1 MNHFRRTSNFPGGI
15 ACGGGDTGWTEQS
28 QPMLLTK
35 RVEPGV
41 VAKAALPK
49 GMTVLEVWVLTDPDA
64 PSTAG
69 TLDIVDTTNSV
80 LYANAIAVSAPSR
93 SVLTT
98 SGALT
103 EDTAFDLITTGA
115 DGAVIAGFYV
125 VPQRSRP

>member
-1 MNHFRRTSNFPGGI
+1 
-15 ACGGGDTGWTEQS
+15 
-28 QPMLLTK
+28 PMLLTK